1 MVKVNLVID
10 HKNWKFRYPK
20 INLFITK
27 SIKKILLSIFSSH
40 KNNFEISILLTGSKN
55 MKNLNKKFRKIN
67 KDTDVLS
74 FPAEEKNFF
83 EKDLKSKKK
92 VYLGDVAL
100 SYQYIEA
107 ITKKQNSNF
116 DDYFKK
122 YPLVYKRVMNGEGVI
137 DRVGREEDKQL
148 IAMNIGYINHDRAR
162 KMLFKIMEE
171 NIEGWWD

>member
-10 HKNWKFRYPK
+10 HKKWKFRYIKLDLFLTK
-20 INLFITK
+20 I
-27 SIKKILLSIFSSH
+27 IKKILLSIFSSH
-40 KNNFEISILLTGSKN
+40 KTNFEISILLTGSKN

-83 EKDLKSKKK
+83 IKDLKSKKE

-122 YPLVYKRVMNGEGVI
+122 MLVHG
-137 DRVGREEDKQL
+137 L
-148 IAMNIGYINHDRAR
+148 LHLIGYEHNSFKNYK
-162 KMLFKIMEE
+162 KMSLLEKKIIR
-171 NIEGWWD
+171 NI